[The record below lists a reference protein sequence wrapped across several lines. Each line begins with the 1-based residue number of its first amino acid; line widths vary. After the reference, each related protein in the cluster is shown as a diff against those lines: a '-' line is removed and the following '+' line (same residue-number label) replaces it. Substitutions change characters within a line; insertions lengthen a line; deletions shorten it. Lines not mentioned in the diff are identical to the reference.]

1 MRDRITIRSN
11 GNAWVLTIPGF
22 GFSPVTRIEF
32 TKWPDAIDYL
42 DQRPLGSS
50 CSFERA
56 GVDTDSLGLKTGWS
70 PLHWW

>member
-1 MRDRITIRSN
+1 MRDRITIKCS
-11 GNAWVLTIPGF
+11 GNTWVLTIPGF
-22 GFSPVTRIEF
+22 GFSPATRIEF
-32 TKWPDAIDYL
+32 PKWLDAIDYL

-56 GVDTDSLGLKTGWS
+56 GSDADSLGLKTGWS